1 MENSAF
7 LPELWERPISIFEK
21 ANSVIPLGE
30 LRLIDLLGC
39 LNGNL
44 REDIC
49 SPEILSL
56 MQTAKV
62 TADQILNEI
71 DKSRLQNLKRLM
83 PAFTPHGSLNTR
95 ASYTMDKSFLASGW
109 VQIDVDGKDNP
120 SCSPVELKQRI
131 SAWPFVGY
139 CGYSVSGKGV
149 WALAPTS
156 LTLTTT
162 STYIYQFAQKE
173 GVNIDSSKGK
183 ADTELRFISFDPDP
197 YFNYNPTLILP
208 QQVEPKT
215 IPKIK
220 RTYPPLSSSSKD
232 GVIKMLLERLNSA
245 PEGSRHDQR
254 LATGRLAGRYVREG
268 LFSED
273 EIKTILTE
281 DYIFNFPN
289 DSQSIQKKEIKS
301 ISDGVKYGLN
311 SLQNL
316 NELAYAIEADHLEY
330 TGELLKL
337 TQNGSVYTIEMDK
350 ILAKMPH
357 LIYIKASHYYELD
370 PRPRIR
376 KHFTKKILP
385 N

>member
-7 LPELWERPISIFEK
+7 VPELWERPISIFEK

-30 LRLIDLLGC
+30 LRLIDLMGC

-62 TADQILNEI
+62 TAEQILNEI

-83 PAFTPHGSLNTR
+83 PAFTPHGSLRTR
-95 ASYTMDKSFLASGW
+95 ASYTQDKSFLASGW

-120 SCSPVELKQRI
+120 SCSPVELKERV

-149 WALAPTS
+149 WALAPTTV
-156 LTLTTT
+156 TLATT

-183 ADTELRFISFDPDP
+183 ANTELRFISFDPDP
-197 YFNYNPTLILP
+197 YFNYTPTMILP
-208 QQVEPKT
+208 HQVEPRS
-215 IPKIK
+215 IPRIK
-220 RTYPPLSSSSKD
+220 RTTHPVSSSSKD
-232 GVIKMLLERLNSA
+232 EVTITLLELLNSA
-245 PEGSRHDQR
+245 PEGSRHAQR
-254 LATGRLAGRYVREG
+254 LATGRLAGRYVKEG

-273 EIKTILTE
+273 EVKTILTE
-281 DYIFNFPN
+281 DYHTNFPN
-289 DSQSIQKKEIKS
+289 DSPSIQKKEIKS
-301 ISDGVKYGLN
+301 ISDGIKYGLN
-311 SLQNL
+311 SSQNL
-316 NELAYAIEADHLEY
+316 NELAYAIEADLLEY
-330 TGELLKL
+330 NGELVKL
-337 TQNGSVYTIEMDK
+337 TQNGSDYTIEMDK
-350 ILAKMPH
+350 ILEKKPH
-357 LIYIKASHYYELD
+357 LIYIRASNYYELEH
-370 PRPRIR
+370 RPRIR
-376 KHFTKKILP
+376 KHFTKKISP

>member
-7 LPELWERPISIFEK
+7 VPELWERSISIFEK
-21 ANSVIPLGE
+21 ANLVIPLGE
-30 LRLIDLLGC
+30 LRLIDLLGF

-83 PAFTPHGSLNTR
+83 PAFTPHGSLSTR
-95 ASYTMDKSFLASGW
+95 ASDTMDKSFLASGW

-120 SCSPVELKQRI
+120 SCSPVELKQRV

-149 WALAPTS
+149 WAIAPTTV
-156 LTLTTT
+156 TLATT

-183 ADTELRFISFDPDP
+183 ANTELRFISFDPDP
-197 YFNYNPTLILP
+197 YINYTPTLILP
-208 QQVEPKT
+208 QQVEPKP

-220 RTYPPLSSSSKD
+220 RTCPPVSSSSKD

-254 LATGRLAGRYVREG
+254 LATGRLAGLYVKEG

-273 EIKTILTE
+273 EIKKILTE
-281 DYIFNFPN
+281 DYISNFPN
-289 DSQSIQKKEIKS
+289 DSPSIQKKEIKS
-301 ISDGVKYGLN
+301 ISDGIKYGLT
-311 SLQNL
+311 SSQNF

-330 TGELLKL
+330 NGELVKL
-337 TQNGSVYTIEMDK
+337 TQNGSDYTIEMDK
-350 ILAKMPH
+350 ILEKMPH
-357 LIYIKASHYYELD
+357 LIYIRASNYYELD
-370 PRPRIR
+370 PKPRIR
-376 KHFTKKILP
+376 KHFTKKISP

>member
-7 LPELWERPISIFEK
+7 VPELWERSISIFEK

-62 TADQILNEI
+62 TAEQILNEI

-83 PAFTPHGSLNTR
+83 PAFTPHGSIRTR
-95 ASYTMDKSFLASGW
+95 ASDTLDKSFLASGW

-120 SCSPVELKQRI
+120 GCSPVELKQRV
-131 SAWPFVGY
+131 SNWPFVGY
-139 CGYSVSGKGV
+139 CGFSVSGKGV

-156 LTLTTT
+156 LTLATT

-197 YFNYNPTLILP
+197 YFNYNPSLILP
-208 QQVEPKT
+208 HQVEPKP

-220 RTYPPLSSSSKD
+220 RTTHPVSSYSKD

-245 PEGSRHDQR
+245 PEGARHDQR
-254 LATGRLAGRYVREG
+254 LATGRLAGRYVKEG

-273 EIKTILTE
+273 EIKKILTE
-281 DYIFNFPN
+281 DYISNFPH
-289 DSQSIQKKEIKS
+289 DSSSIQKKEIKS
-301 ISDGVKYGLN
+301 ISDGIKYGLT
-311 SLQNL
+311 SYQNF

-330 TGELLKL
+330 TGQLVKL
-337 TQNGSVYTIEMDK
+337 TQNGSDYTIETDK
-350 ILAKMPH
+350 ILEKKPH
-357 LIYIKASHYYELD
+357 LIYIRASNYYELEH
-370 PRPRIR
+370 RPRIR
-376 KHFTKKILP
+376 KHFTKKISP

>member
-7 LPELWERPISIFEK
+7 VPELWERPISIFEK

-109 VQIDVDGKDNP
+109 IQIDVDGKDNP

-149 WALAPTS
+149 WA
-156 LTLTTT
+156 
-162 STYIYQFAQKE
+162 
-173 GVNIDSSKGK
+173 
-183 ADTELRFISFDPDP
+183 
-197 YFNYNPTLILP
+197 
-208 QQVEPKT
+208 
-215 IPKIK
+215 
-220 RTYPPLSSSSKD
+220 
-232 GVIKMLLERLNSA
+232 
-245 PEGSRHDQR
+245 
-254 LATGRLAGRYVREG
+254 
-268 LFSED
+268 
-273 EIKTILTE
+273 
-281 DYIFNFPN
+281 
-289 DSQSIQKKEIKS
+289 
-301 ISDGVKYGLN
+301 
-311 SLQNL
+311 
-316 NELAYAIEADHLEY
+316 
-330 TGELLKL
+330 
-337 TQNGSVYTIEMDK
+337 
-350 ILAKMPH
+350 
-357 LIYIKASHYYELD
+357 
-370 PRPRIR
+370 
-376 KHFTKKILP
+376 
-385 N
+385 